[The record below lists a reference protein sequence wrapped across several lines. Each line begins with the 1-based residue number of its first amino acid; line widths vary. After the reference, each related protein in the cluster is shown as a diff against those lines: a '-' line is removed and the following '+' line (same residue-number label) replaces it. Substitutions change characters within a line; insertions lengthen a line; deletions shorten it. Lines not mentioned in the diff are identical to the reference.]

1 VNSRKKQRYVSML
14 MKHLDKVLFAF
25 AVLAL
30 VYAFGMATVQ
40 FEIFPYKLLHDAKEA
55 ALDWKRHWRTY
66 LKIAPS
72 HFIYPAVYAGDGVVR
87 HVAGAPQPG
96 VTFMTGLRDQ
106 HVAMWVVDLDG
117 KLLKEWQVDASRL
130 WPEPTHLQGYARPRN
145 DWEAQVHGAVLLPDG
160 DVIFNLEFIGLIR
173 LSRCGDVV
181 WRLPYMT
188 HHSVYRNGDGTL
200 WVSGRK
206 YHDRVAP
213 EYPGMRPPF
222 WEPTALQVSTDG
234 KILQEISLLDILYGN
249 RQEALIFASGPGGD
263 WAHLNDVEIVES
275 RAAVSSAVFDQ
286 GDILASLRD
295 LHLLFVFS
303 PITNKIKWM
312 RTGPWLNQHDP
323 DILPDGTISIFDN
336 RRLRGRGEGEPLGGM
351 SRLFDGSRILSI
363 DPASDAI
370 RTVYE
375 GTADNP
381 FYTNVMGKHQDL
393 DNGNLLIAQS
403 EGGRVFEIADN
414 GEIVWEYIN
423 RYDEDNVAVIQQ
435 ADRYPLEYA
444 RLDDGDCP

>member
-1 VNSRKKQRYVSML
+1 
-14 MKHLDKVLFAF
+14 
-25 AVLAL
+25 
-30 VYAFGMATVQ
+30 
-40 FEIFPYKLLHDAKEA
+40 
-55 ALDWKRHWRTY
+55 
-66 LKIAPS
+66 
-72 HFIYPAVYAGDGVVR
+72 
-87 HVAGAPQPG
+87 
-96 VTFMTGLRDQ
+96 
-106 HVAMWVVDLDG
+106 
-117 KLLKEWQVDASRL
+117 
-130 WPEPTHLQGYARPRN
+130 
-145 DWEAQVHGAVLLPDG
+145 
-160 DVIFNLEFIGLIR
+160 
-173 LSRCGDVV
+173 
-181 WRLPYMT
+181 
-188 HHSVYRNGDGTL
+188 
-200 WVSGRK
+200 
-206 YHDRVAP
+206 
-213 EYPGMRPPF
+213 
-222 WEPTALQVSTDG
+222 
-234 KILQEISLLDILYGN
+234 
-249 RQEALIFASGPGGD
+249 
-263 WAHLNDVEIVES
+263 
-275 RAAVSSAVFDQ
+275 
-286 GDILASLRD
+286 
-295 LHLLFVFS
+295 
-303 PITNKIKWM
+303 M